1 MELLKSI
8 VANPIIL
15 EPGVVRQRLLEA
27 KLDPE
32 TDFKKILTVIVGDNQ
47 LGQSVISQLNDYP
60 QPKVLNYLIML
71 GDESPT
77 SEARLDPEAPE
88 FEYSVG
94 LNANAAEF

>member
-32 TDFKKILTVIVGDNQ
+32 TDFKKILTVIVGDN
-47 LGQSVISQLNDYP
+47 
-60 QPKVLNYLIML
+60 
-71 GDESPT
+71 
-77 SEARLDPEAPE
+77 
-88 FEYSVG
+88 
-94 LNANAAEF
+94 